1 MKYSLIQS
9 TQTYENMTEEIRNDS
24 EIRSLTQL
32 DLLSICMKNI
42 TLTMMN
48 HKTLTSRCLTDSKDI
63 KCAHSHLLQTLPC
76 ARFRTR
82 TITQYHNKLIDNSYL
97 YTLVPLHSSPD
108 IVKYLH
114 LYTFSTKPIA

>member
-32 DLLSICMKNI
+32 NLLSICMKNI

-63 KCAHSHLLQTLPC
+63 KYAANFAMCALSHK
-76 ARFRTR
+76 
-82 TITQYHNKLIDNSYL
+82 NDNS
-97 YTLVPLHSSPD
+97 VS
-108 IVKYLH
+108 
-114 LYTFSTKPIA
+114 